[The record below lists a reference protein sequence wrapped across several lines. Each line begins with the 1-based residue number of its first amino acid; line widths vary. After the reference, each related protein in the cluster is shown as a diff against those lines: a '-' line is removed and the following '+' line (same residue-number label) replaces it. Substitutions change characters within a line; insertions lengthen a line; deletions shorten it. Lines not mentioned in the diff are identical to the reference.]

1 MNLEL
6 IVGYVVIRCRPKPH
20 LPLVLV
26 IKSINCNSMETKK
39 NPMKN
44 QKSMKKNQVITCKS

>member
-6 IVGYVVIRCRPKPH
+6 IVGYVVIRCRPKSHP
-20 LPLVLV
+20 PLVLV

-39 NPMKN
+39 IRMKN
-44 QKSMKKNQVITCKS
+44 QKSMKKKSSNYL

>member
-1 MNLEL
+1 MNLML
-6 IVGYVVIRCRPKPH
+6 ILGLVVIKCKPKSH

-26 IKSINCNSMETKK
+26 IKFINRNSMETKK

-44 QKSMKKNQVITCKS
+44 QKSMRKKSSN